1 MITKE
6 KILTLIEDKLKEE
19 KLVPVDIVIKP
30 TNKIF
35 VYIDS
40 ENGVTIDEC
49 VKISRLIESNL
60 DRDVEDFEL
69 EVSTPGLNQPFKI
82 PLQYKKNIGKV
93 VEVITSEGNKQKG
106 KLLSY
111 NNDKIEIEIKKKI
124 KIENK
129 NKKQI
134 VIEKLEF
141 DLDQIKSTKAIIT
154 F

>member
-6 KILTLIEDKLKEE
+6 QILSIINDKVKEQN
-19 KLVPVDIVIKP
+19 LQIVDIEIKP

-40 ENGVTIDEC
+40 EKGATIDEC

-60 DRDVEDFEL
+60 DRDAEDFKL
-69 EVSTPGLNQPFKI
+69 EISTPGLDQPFKI
-82 PLQYKKNIGKV
+82 PLQYKKNIGKI
-93 VEVITSEGNKQKG
+93 VEVITYEGEKQKG

-111 NNDKIEIEIKKKI
+111 INNKIKIEIEKKI
-124 KIENK
+124 K
-129 NKKQI
+129 NKKQT

-141 DLDQIKSTKAIIT
+141 DLKQIKSTKATIT